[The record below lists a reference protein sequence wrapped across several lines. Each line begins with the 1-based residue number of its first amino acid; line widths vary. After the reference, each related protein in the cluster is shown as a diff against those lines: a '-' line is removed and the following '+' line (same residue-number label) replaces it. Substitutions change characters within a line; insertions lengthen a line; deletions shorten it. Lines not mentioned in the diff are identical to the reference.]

1 MRVYRPSRPILC
13 RRPHHLG
20 QHLGAGAR
28 CAVPTCSTQL
38 TALVKPRSYCCC
50 HAGSNPSILHVRS
63 YVIRVSV
70 CCCVVCLSPAAQVVQ
85 AVAAAL
91 PTLAAEGQWVPL
103 RRATHFLLWLTHH
116 APGSASMFIAAKG
129 TVRIQGKLCRVIS
142 AKGGYCSHPR
152 SAGCSP
158 PPLSGCWTVRRAGQ
172 ACAGLSCV
180 RISQHVT
187 GSKGDC
193 GHYHKNTAGGTLRG
207 LVLVEGHSLAPLGA
221 TKVASSRHQLVDKLV
236 QQVRYP
242 SMGVQD
248 SICQLCGSAS

>member
-1 MRVYRPSRPILC
+1 MHQGQPACSLQQRALCASRVSC
-13 RRPHHLG
+13 
-20 QHLGAGAR
+20 
-28 CAVPTCSTQL
+28 
-38 TALVKPRSYCCC
+38 
-50 HAGSNPSILHVRS
+50 AGSFQQR
-63 YVIRVSV
+63 
-70 CCCVVCLSPAAQVVQ
+70 
-85 AVAAAL
+85 
-91 PTLAAEGQWVPL
+91 E
-103 RRATHFLLWLTHH
+103 
-116 APGSASMFIAAKG
+116 G
-129 TVRIQGKLCRVIS
+129 TVRIQGPQ
-142 AKGGYCSHPR
+142 A
-152 SAGCSP
+152 AA